1 MLIKTSRREWLR
13 SAAYG
18 VGGFAVSG
26 MMPGGGWFGVPDAN
40 AAATFVDPL
49 APKQPH
55 FPAKV
60 KSVIWV
66 HLDGAPST
74 IDLYDYKPELERLAG
89 QDIPA
94 SFLEGIKTST
104 QGGVGKLFASKRS
117 WKQYGQSGAWF
128 SDLLPNL
135 AQQADKLTFVKS
147 SVTVGATHDISILKL
162 NTGDLSPG
170 RPSLGAWV
178 AYALGSAN
186 PDLPPYVVLY
196 GGQREPRAGSVN
208 WSSGFLPAV
217 YQGTAFRPGAQPIL
231 HQAPPEL
238 IGLQQQRESL
248 DLLHQLNDIRSAS
261 RPQDSELAARTNS
274 YDLAYRMEAT
284 APEAVDLSKET
295 EATKA
300 LYGLDDEA
308 TRDMGTVLLRAR
320 RLVERNVR
328 FVHVVSGPIAG
339 LGQGDDANWD
349 AHRQLER
356 NHGAH
361 ARAIDKPVAGLLA
374 DLQARGLLDDTLIVW
389 TSEFGRTPYGQSG
402 DGRDHNPW
410 GYTQWLAGGGLKHG
424 ITYGR
429 TDDLGLKTVENP
441 VDTYDLH
448 ATVLQLLG
456 LDHLKTI
463 YLRAGRAE
471 RPTVVYGK
479 VVNDILA

>member
-26 MMPGGGWFGVPDAN
+26 MMPGGGWFGAPDAN
-40 AAATFVDPL
+40 AAAFVDPL

-60 KSVIWV
+60 KSVIWL

-74 IDLYDYKPELERLAG
+74 LDLYDYKPELERLAG

-94 SFLEGIKTST
+94 SFLEGVKTST
-104 QGGVGKLFASKRS
+104 QGGVGKLFATKRT

-135 AQQADKLTFVKS
+135 AQQADRLTFVKS

-217 YQGTAFRPGAQPIL
+217 YQGTAFRPGPQPIL

-238 IGLQQQRESL
+238 IGLKQQRESL
-248 DLLHQLNDIRSAS
+248 DLLHQLNEIRSAT
-261 RPQDSELAARTNS
+261 RPDDSELAARTNS

-328 FVHVVSGPIAG
+328 FVHVVSGPISG
-339 LGQGDDANWD
+339 LGQADDASWD

-356 NHGAH
+356 NHSAH

-374 DLQARGLLDDTLIVW
+374 DLQSRGLLDDTLIVW

-424 ITYGR
+424 VTYGR
-429 TDDLGLKTVENP
+429 TDDLGLKTIENP